1 MTKTIQKTQTKT
13 LSEEHFLKKSSE
25 VALYY
30 GFRPFQNWQEEAQEK
45 LKNIEDKHRRKE
57 VLERNQFSFSDCEE
71 KKESEFQSE
80 KLKILSHYIKHS
92 DLLSSP
98 ALCFW
103 HGRMSHSTVAEGAP
117 LSVFSLE
124 AISGAKS
131 ATEAI
136 LIRTAKAILDELHYK
151 NLNVHINT
159 LGDKESFG
167 RFEKELSNFY
177 KKNNTSLAPHCR
189 NLLKKDLIKVHT
201 CTDENCLKETA
212 GLRERAP
219 KPMSFLNEAS
229 RTHFGEI
236 LEFLEGMSIPYQIK
250 HGMMTASDTL
260 QKTMFEIHSDADT
273 DEDDQDELNDQLK
286 ISKTKSLTLAI
297 GNRYDAL
304 SRKLGL
310 RKEIP
315 AVGISIFAAT
325 SYEKKLSVTIR
336 TRRPQ
341 VYFIQLGFDA
351 KRRSLEVI
359 ELLRQ
364 ARIPLHQNV
373 IKDKLTAQLDQ
384 AEKMK
389 IPYILIMGQKE
400 AIEGS
405 CIVRN
410 MTTHSQETVSISLL
424 PFYLKH
430 LEEALV

>member
-1 MTKTIQKTQTKT
+1 MNKVMTAQKVPTKVF
-13 LSEEHFLKKSSE
+13 SEEQFLKKSSE

-30 GFRPFQNWQEEAQEK
+30 GFRPFQNWQEEAEEK

-57 VLERNQFSFSDCEE
+57 VKERNQFCFNDCEE
-71 KKESEFQSE
+71 KKETAFQSE
-80 KLKILSHYIKHS
+80 KLKILSHYIKHG

-103 HGRMSHSTVAEGAP
+103 HGRISHSKIAGGSP

-124 AISGAKS
+124 AMAGSKS
-131 ATEAI
+131 TTEAL
-136 LIRTAKAILDELHYK
+136 LIRTAKAILDELHFK

-159 LGDKESFG
+159 LGDKESYG
-167 RFEKELSNFY
+167 RFEKELGNYY
-177 KKNNTSLAPHCR
+177 KKNSELLSTHCR
-189 NLLKKDLIKVHT
+189 ANLKKDLIKVHT
-201 CTDENCLKETA
+201 CNDERCVKES
-212 GLRERAP
+212 GDLREQAP
-219 KPMSFLNEAS
+219 KSISYLNESS

-236 LEFLEGMSIPYQIK
+236 LEFLETMNIPYQIK
-250 HGMMTASDTL
+250 HSLFSGSDSL
-260 QKTMFEIHSDADT
+260 QKIMFEIHSDL
-273 DEDDQDELNDQLK
+273 DEETSEIDGARTEP
-286 ISKTKSLTLAI
+286 KTLRLAI
-297 GNRYDAL
+297 GGRYDAL

-315 AVGISIFAAT
+315 AVGISIFCPT
-325 SYEKKLSVTIR
+325 THEKKLSVIIKTK
-336 TRRPQ
+336 RPQ

-359 ELLRQ
+359 ELLRH

-373 IKDKLTAQLDQ
+373 IKDKLTAQLGQ
-384 AEKMK
+384 AEKMN

-410 MTTHSQETVSISLL
+410 MNTRSQETVNISLL
-424 PFYLKH
+424 PTYLKH
-430 LEEALV
+430 LEVELV